1 MRRLSSSDN
10 RAKGREPDG
19 GGKACLFLV
28 DEYVVFVYF
37 FGNYGIR
44 ECCRHVLGKTVVFYA
59 LFTNEWIEMV
69 VGDSLLSAMG
79 LLLQVVVLK
88 ILAAADAGA
97 RLPFPSLD
105 IPSPLLLPSSSVSQE
120 SADIPL
126 TTF

>member
-1 MRRLSSSDN
+1 M
-10 RAKGREPDG
+10 
-19 GGKACLFLV
+19 
-28 DEYVVFVYF
+28 VFTKIARP
-37 FGNYGIR
+37 G
-44 ECCRHVLGKTVVFYA
+44 HVLHHF
-59 LFTNEWIEMV
+59 FS
-69 VGDSLLSAMG
+69 VGDSLLIAMG